1 MEQITVRSRA
11 RVPAIT
17 CGSSATSSRLDRHLS
32 VLGGPAVPQ
41 RETAEAT
48 SLIAAKHAALGG
60 PGGLLGTTTTAVSA
74 CPDGVGFFRHYQQGS
89 IYWHPLTGAH
99 EVHGALRRRFYR
111 VAGAATSRVEVEAR
125 SGRLIRRAD
134 PA

>member
-17 CGSSATSSRLDRHLS
+17 CGSSATSSRLDRHLA

-48 SLIAAKHAALGG
+48 SLMREL
-60 PGGLLGTTTTAVSA
+60 TSRDTAHDSSSRVARVRRVSLFA
-74 CPDGVGFFRHYQQGS
+74 
-89 IYWHPLTGAH
+89 PLKR
-99 EVHGALRRRFYR
+99 LRRSLF
-111 VAGAATSRVEVEAR
+111 G
-125 SGRLIRRAD
+125 GR
-134 PA
+134 

>member
-17 CGSSATSSRLDRHLS
+17 CGSSATSSRLDRHLA

-48 SLIAAKHAALGG
+48 SLMREL
-60 PGGLLGTTTTAVSA
+60 TARDTAHDSSGRSARVRRVSLFA
-74 CPDGVGFFRHYQQGS
+74 
-89 IYWHPLTGAH
+89 PLKR
-99 EVHGALRRRFYR
+99 LRRSLF
-111 VAGAATSRVEVEAR
+111 G
-125 SGRLIRRAD
+125 GH
-134 PA
+134 